1 MTLYE
6 KTFDQVRLPEERAQ
20 SLRDELIACCSQT
33 EKEENPMKDIHSL
46 RRPTAFLIAAALTA
60 AMTVSALACG
70 GYYVNYEL
78 HNDGGAADGG
88 VELADGE
95 IDAALDGTEEYD
107 WHEVDGQII
116 ATLPGAA
123 DDVDYELA
131 DGECPL
137 EGVEL
142 AAGETDFRSGDYR
155 WHEADGQI
163 VAELPGENN

>member
-6 KTFDQVRLPEERAQ
+6 KTFDQVRLPEERAR
-20 SLRDELIACCSQT
+20 SLRDELIARCSQM
-33 EKEENPMKDIHSL
+33 EKEEKPMKDIHSL

-60 AMTVSALACG
+60 AMTVSALAYG
-70 GYYVNYEL
+70 GYYVNYEV
-78 HNDGGAADGG
+78 HHDG

-95 IDAALDGTEEYD
+95 IDAVLDGTEEYD

-116 ATLPGAA
+116 TTLPGAV
-123 DDVDYELA
+123 DDVDYALA

-137 EGVEL
+137 DGVEL
-142 AAGETDFRSGDYR
+142 ADSRVDTPSGDYN

-163 VAELPGENN
+163 IAELPGEKS